1 MIYLAIILIV
11 LLILLYF
18 FPVIAIRLDPGDKL
32 YLNARAH
39 VLLSF
44 WNFKPVSVTAPD
56 IDINKLILKNQLP
69 KGNLYLVYIKF

>member
-18 FPVIAIRLDPGDKL
+18 FPVIAIRLGPGDKL
-32 YLNARAH
+32 YLNSNFH
-39 VLLSF
+39 ILLSF
-44 WNFKPVSVTAPD
+44 WNFKPISVTAPD

-69 KGNLYLVYIKF
+69 NGNLYLVYIKF

>member
-1 MIYLAIILIV
+1 MIYLAIILTI

-18 FPVIAIRLDPGDKL
+18 FPVIAIRLGPGDKL